1 MALTHFLV
9 AVALAGAEGDDTAG
23 NPEADRAF
31 KAANELFEKGKR
43 EEALR
48 KYLECLSLAK
58 DHRGALFNGGLV
70 AYLTGKH
77 KTAAELFERLRSLKP
92 DDTGALGKL
101 VQTYE
106 AQGALEKRDDA
117 RRALFD
123 VRAGLPED
131 ERAEL
136 RMYCR
141 EQFLV
146 GKTKV
151 MAFEYFELE
160 GDRAVRYRF
169 SVVDQ
174 KDDEIYW
181 ISLGSYE
188 TTTEIARELGEIS
201 KDARIW
207 HLDEYRKDA
216 HATLGMFTIE
226 PTYEEAR
233 KKTIEA
239 ITGKK
244 QPTAKAGKAEKKARK
259 PEKGKQ
265 GATPAKE
272 DKPK

>member
-9 AVALAGAEGDDTAG
+9 AVALAGAEGDETAG

-160 GDRAVRYRF
+160 GDQAVRYRF
-169 SVVDQ
+169 AVVDE
-174 KDDEIYW
+174 KDKEIYR

-188 TTTEIARELGEIS
+188 LTTKIAREQGVIGKKE
-201 KDARIW
+201 RMW
-207 HLDEYRKDA
+207 HLDRYDDA
-216 HATLGMFTIE
+216 GQSLVAMMKAE

-233 KKTIEA
+233 ARVKEA
-239 ITGKK
+239 IGGKTEGAGGK
-244 QPTAKAGKAEKKARK
+244 GKAKPAKETKPGGGTKSPAGKAKAK
-259 PEKGKQ
+259 
-265 GATPAKE
+265 
-272 DKPK
+272 